1 MDKILN
7 LTKNKTINKLLKLF
21 NEISKNTNIPFVEN
35 RILNIT
41 ISQTHSDINNH
52 PEFIEIGTKQIREA
66 RFGPFK
72 SNLAKISDMDFTNTV
87 INTYHEYAHC
97 VQQTKIYAQTPFD
110 KRIQHQILQQ
120 LVCVGDDDYYWD
132 NYLINA
138 EEIQAEQY
146 GINSAYQ
153 YLCDEFPD
161 ISTSTLE
168 QLIVSTVNHKITEYD
183 YFIKKPC
190 KTLHEIQEAFD
201 KAYDQSFQT
210 ERIFNPDRQSN
221 INNPIKPF
229 MNSHPE
235 TIETYRR
242 TKTPFE
248 QDKCLATINMHI
260 HNLHSWITN
269 YKILQSLNL
278 SYENDIET
286 PGKSYLKNPIERQQQ
301 EILMQL
307 GKIPPDEE
315 YKQKQIAQQQKYQQA
330 QKMLADMCANSD
342 TKSTPWRGLEP

>member
-146 GINSAYQ
+146 GIRVWKDRSLLPCA
-153 YLCDEFPD
+153 PP
-161 ISTSTLE
+161 ST
-168 QLIVSTVNHKITEYD
+168 
-183 YFIKKPC
+183 
-190 KTLHEIQEAFD
+190 
-201 KAYDQSFQT
+201 
-210 ERIFNPDRQSN
+210 
-221 INNPIKPF
+221 
-229 MNSHPE
+229 
-235 TIETYRR
+235 
-242 TKTPFE
+242 
-248 QDKCLATINMHI
+248 
-260 HNLHSWITN
+260 
-269 YKILQSLNL
+269 ILF
-278 SYENDIET
+278 
-286 PGKSYLKNPIERQQQ
+286 G
-301 EILMQL
+301 
-307 GKIPPDEE
+307 
-315 YKQKQIAQQQKYQQA
+315 A
-330 QKMLADMCANSD
+330 
-342 TKSTPWRGLEP
+342 